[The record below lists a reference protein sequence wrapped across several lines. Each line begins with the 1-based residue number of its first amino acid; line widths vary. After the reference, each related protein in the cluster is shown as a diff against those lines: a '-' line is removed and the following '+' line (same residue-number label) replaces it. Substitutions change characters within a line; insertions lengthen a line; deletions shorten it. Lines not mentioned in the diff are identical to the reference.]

1 MIELVK
7 KLIPYVAAHKA
18 KVIGALF
25 FSFLLV
31 AVKGAQ
37 AYLVK
42 PIFDEGLSPTSTT
55 RDMLIL
61 SLSLVGLGLINFPAR
76 FLHFYWIRYVV
87 DRATCS
93 IRDEIYS
100 KLQKLP
106 LSFYAKKKQGALI
119 SNLLNDTIVFSN
131 GFRGSID
138 LIREPLTA
146 FVMFGL
152 ALWRDWQLTLVIATA
167 FPLFVLIFN
176 KSGKKVRGHQGVVQE
191 ELSEMTHTAAEG
203 IAGQKVT
210 KSFNLQDYIEKRF
223 SKKQDKFFNAQMKTT
238 FIEEMAHPLVE
249 FVGAMAFAGVIFFA
263 HYRITSGQISTGDFV
278 SFIAALALLMD
289 PIRKYSQANVK
300 LNQARAAGQRIFD
313 ILSLPEEKDQ
323 GLLTPETLNHSIEF
337 KNVSF
342 SYGDGNGDVLKNVSF
357 TLKKGE
363 KVGLV
368 GLSGSGKS
376 TLINLLLSL
385 YPVERGE
392 ILVDGSPLS
401 QIKLDSLRS
410 LFALVSQDIFLFND
424 TIEENLTLGQTT
436 TYQDIDASLK
446 VAYAKGFI
454 DELPQKMQTLIGD
467 RGMRLSGGQKQRL
480 TIARAFLRDSE
491 VLLFDEATSALDNE
505 SEKIVQKALKKIAGK
520 KTVLAVAHRLSTIQ
534 DFDKIIVLR
543 EGQIIEQGTHQELLN
558 KCGEYSKLYQLSQ
571 KA

>member
-25 FSFLLV
+25 FSFLLA
-31 AVKGAQ
+31 AVKGGQ

-131 GFRGSID
+131 GFRGSVDI
-138 LIREPLTA
+138 IREPLTA
-146 FVMFGL
+146 IVMFGI

-167 FPLFVLIFN
+167 FPLFILIFN

-436 TYQDIDASLK
+436 TYQNIDASLK

-454 DELPQKMQTLIGD
+454 NELPQKMNTLIGD

-480 TIARAFLRDSE
+480 TIARAFLRDTE

-505 SEKIVQKALKKIAGK
+505 SEKIVQKALKDLAGN

-534 DFDKIIVLR
+534 DFDKIIVLK
-543 EGQIIEQGTHQELLN
+543 EGKIIEQGDHSELMRQS
-558 KCGEYSKLYQLSQ
+558 GEYSKLYELSL
-571 KA
+571 KV

>member
-1 MIELVK
+1 
-7 KLIPYVAAHKA
+7 
-18 KVIGALF
+18 
-25 FSFLLV
+25 
-31 AVKGAQ
+31 
-37 AYLVK
+37 
-42 PIFDEGLSPTSTT
+42 
-55 RDMLIL
+55 
-61 SLSLVGLGLINFPAR
+61 
-76 FLHFYWIRYVV
+76 
-87 DRATCS
+87 
-93 IRDEIYS
+93 
-100 KLQKLP
+100 
-106 LSFYAKKKQGALI
+106 
-119 SNLLNDTIVFSN
+119 
-131 GFRGSID
+131 
-138 LIREPLTA
+138 
-146 FVMFGL
+146 
-152 ALWRDWQLTLVIATA
+152 
-167 FPLFVLIFN
+167 
-176 KSGKKVRGHQGVVQE
+176 
-191 ELSEMTHTAAEG
+191 
-203 IAGQKVT
+203 
-210 KSFNLQDYIEKRF
+210 
-223 SKKQDKFFNAQMKTT
+223 
-238 FIEEMAHPLVE
+238 
-249 FVGAMAFAGVIFFA
+249 
-263 HYRITSGQISTGDFV
+263 
-278 SFIAALALLMD
+278 MD

-313 ILSLPEEKDQ
+313 ILSLPEETDQ
-323 GLLTPETLNHSIEF
+323 GLLKPKTLNHSIEF

-342 SYGDGNGDVLKNVSF
+342 SYGEGNGDVLKNVSF

-401 QIKLDSLRS
+401 QIQLDSLRS

-436 TYQDIDASLK
+436 TYQNIDASLK

-454 DELPQKMQTLIGD
+454 DELPQKMHTLIGD

-505 SEKIVQKALKKIAGK
+505 SEKIVQKALQKIAGK

-543 EGQIIEQGTHQELLN
+543 DGQIIEQGTHQELLN
-558 KCGEYSKLYQLSQ
+558 KWGEYSKLYQLSQ